1 MKEKKSFFYKS
12 YTDIFSLK
20 VEKQSRALCEP
31 APGPCGLDLRS
42 INDGTIWKNRKIMAL
57 VPSEGRGKPTP

>member
-12 YTDIFSLK
+12 YTDNFSLR

-31 APGPCGLDLRS
+31 APGPRGLDLRG
-42 INDGTIWKNRKIMAL
+42 INDGTNWKNRKIMTL
-57 VPSEGRGKPTP
+57 VPSVGRGEPTP